1 MESLPERSA
10 TPTNGTP
17 RPERQLP
24 SGNTKLTRITQ
35 HTRGL
40 VEDLTSWV
48 ELRIQLAQ
56 IELEE
61 RIEAKANQLA
71 LNAVLGVVAGLAGL
85 FALLTLAFAL
95 GAWLGHPAWGFLIV
109 TVLLGLL
116 LVILRAAR
124 PRLVKI
130 GGAPADKKGQRGSAK
145 EASSEASA

>member
-1 MESLPERSA
+1 MESVPERSS

-17 RPERQLP
+17 QPERQLP
-24 SGNTKLTRITQ
+24 SGRNKLTRVTQ

-40 VEDLTSWV
+40 VEDLMSWV

-56 IELEE
+56 IEVEE

-109 TVLLGLL
+109 TALLGLL
-116 LVILRAAR
+116 LVVLRAAR
-124 PRLVKI
+124 PQLVKI
-130 GGAPADKKGQRGSAK
+130 GDQPADKKRPEKGT
-145 EASSEASA
+145 SS